1 MRGRECRSQE
11 SEIVVES
18 IIQSS
23 FSHSFCSSVMLIFLS
38 KKMFSGQQKNYHFGG
53 TSFAPL
59 AVKYLYRK
67 ERKEDT
73 QGTQRN

>member
-1 MRGRECRSQE
+1 
-11 SEIVVES
+11 
-18 IIQSS
+18 
-23 FSHSFCSSVMLIFLS
+23 MLIFLS